1 MGHMKSKLFR
11 RATLGICAIASA
23 FILMQLARV
32 SFAQVPAPPVRPNPA
47 PQVTPNPAPPVPAN
61 PAPPIQPNP
70 APPVT
75 PNPAPPITP
84 NPVPPI
90 VPNPAVPIES
100 PAPSPTITPLPLW
113 LGVYCAVASQNFLSV
128 LAWSFF
134 PAYCL
139 ASRLNKNAPSTMN
152 KTFGDQTN
160 SSGCTRGFPRKV
172 SPMMTKRK
180 YVTATINPM
189 AKPIDVSR
197 RCAVTPSGT
206 PMIANAI
213 HANGNEK

>member
-32 SFAQVPAPPVRPNPA
+32 SFSQV
-47 PQVTPNPAPPVPAN
+47 PAPPVPAN

-84 NPVPPI
+84 NPVPPITPNPAPPI

-113 LGVYCAVASQNFLSV
+113 LGVYCAVASQNFFRLSRDHFFRPT
-128 LAWSFF
+128 AW
-134 PAYCL
+134 
-139 ASRLNKNAPSTMN
+139 
-152 KTFGDQTN
+152 Q
-160 SSGCTRGFPRKV
+160 V
-172 SPMMTKRK
+172 
-180 YVTATINPM
+180 V
-189 AKPIDVSR
+189 
-197 RCAVTPSGT
+197 
-206 PMIANAI
+206 
-213 HANGNEK
+213 

>member
-1 MGHMKSKLFR
+1 MRQVRSPNSKRDSKSLGYMKSKLFR

-90 VPNPAVPIES
+90 TPNPAPPIVPNPAVPIES
-100 PAPSPTITPLPLW
+100 PAPSPTIT
-113 LGVYCAVASQNFLSV
+113 
-128 LAWSFF
+128 
-134 PAYCL
+134 
-139 ASRLNKNAPSTMN
+139 
-152 KTFGDQTN
+152 
-160 SSGCTRGFPRKV
+160 
-172 SPMMTKRK
+172 
-180 YVTATINPM
+180 
-189 AKPIDVSR
+189 
-197 RCAVTPSGT
+197 
-206 PMIANAI
+206 
-213 HANGNEK
+213 